1 MPQLSLPE
9 LSTALQPLPHW
20 QHRGNKLHREYK
32 FPDFITAFGFM
43 TSMALYS
50 QESGHHPE
58 WSNTYNRIT
67 VDLTTHDDGGITQK
81 DLDWATKAETLI

>member
-1 MPQLSLPE
+1 
-9 LSTALQPLPHW
+9 
-20 QHRGNKLHREYK
+20 
-32 FPDFITAFGFM
+32 
-43 TSMALYS
+43 MALYS

-67 VDLTTHDDGGITQK
+67 VDLTTHDDGGVTQK